1 MMNMAIKN
9 KVFDLVLT
17 EALKEYMDI
26 ELQEVDELVAKDP
39 PHEFS
44 SEFEKK
50 MRKTINSVGR
60 KDRIKK
66 YARNCVKAVVSL
78 AAVFGIFFGVLLT
91 QPNVF
96 AAVQNVFRSVFEKYD
111 KYEYV
116 GEEVTFDDFNDSI
129 RLGYVPDGYYLSS
142 GDYSTINVTL
152 FYTNETDKI
161 IFEYGIAN
169 FTATSY
175 DNEHSSYSSFV
186 LNDVEYHY
194 YESNDNVFNNKLI
207 WYKDGYVFGIYAHL
221 PKDEL
226 IKIAENIEK

>member
-1 MMNMAIKN
+1 MNAAVKEQI
-9 KVFDLVLT
+9 FDIVLK
-17 EALKEYMDI
+17 EALRESMEREFKKI
-26 ELQEVDELVAKDP
+26 DEMVLDE

-44 SEFEKK
+44 PEFEKK

-66 YARNCVKAVVSL
+66 YARNCVKAVVSF

-96 AAVQNVFRSVFEKYD
+96 AAVQNVFRSVFDKYD
-111 KYEYV
+111 KYEYI
-116 GEEVTFDDFNDSI
+116 GEELTSENFDNGI
-129 RLGYVPDGYYLSS
+129 RFGYVPDGYCLSK
-142 GDYSTINVTL
+142 GYYSPIDVTL

-169 FTATSY
+169 FTTSLY
-175 DNEHSSYSSFV
+175 DNEHNTYYEFEH
-186 LNDVEYHY
+186 NGTDYHY
-194 YESNDNVFNNKLI
+194 YESNDKDFDSILL
-207 WYKDGYVFGIYAHL
+207 WYDEGYEFDIYAHL
-221 PKDEL
+221 SKDEL